1 MLGSGGD
8 LQGTKLTETHTV
20 ATSTGSA
27 APAGSAAHPHDHD
40 PGRNIA
46 DIQAI
51 IQAHRD
57 EAQACFEAGFASHP
71 GIGGD
76 LVMQWTIDPK
86 GNVTHISADAARS
99 GISEPTVLACVAG
112 VVQKIQFA
120 PSPGGYETKSSF
132 PFKFRH
138 KAKPSGGQ

>member
-1 MLGSGGD
+1 VALGNGGD
-8 LQGTKLTETHTV
+8 LQGAKLTETHTV
-20 ATSTGSA
+20 AATSSSA
-27 APAGSAAHPHDHD
+27 APSGSAPPHSHD
-40 PGRNIA
+40 PGRSIL

-51 IQAHRD
+51 MAQHRD
-57 EAQACFEAGFASHP
+57 EAQACFETGFASHP

-86 GNVTHISADAARS
+86 GNVTHISADSARS
-99 GISEPTVLACVAG
+99 AITEPTVLACVAG
-112 VVQKIQFA
+112 VIQKIQFA

-138 KAKPSGGQ
+138 HAKAGGQ